1 MNSNQEVAKIVIGK
15 ILHKPEYYFTNY
27 QILHHK
33 LFLDYVDE
41 NLFKRIKKKLD
52 QSLPVDEAVLI
63 SEIDD
68 PNLITRVTEYSEAA
82 YTRADF
88 LNCISI
94 LDEASK
100 KHQLKLLGSDLVSM
114 SNNGKPVME
123 ILEEIQNKLS
133 KINLENK
140 SNIADSAVQLSDYV
154 DDIDKRM
161 NTDGPLGVPSG
172 IQSVDKFTGCWQNG
186 ELVIIAARPSMGK
199 TAIATNMADNSAKM
213 DYPSVVFSYEMGY
226 KQIYNRIVSSNTG
239 IDNKWIMKGAITTDD
254 RAKIQDAVNDLSNI
268 PLYIDE
274 CNDSSLTYLSN
285 KIRQYVMSEGVK
297 IVYVDYLQLITN
309 RIYTKSREQE
319 ISSISRTLKALSKE
333 LQIPVIAL
341 SKLNRGV
348 EQRPDKRRMLSD
360 LRESGA
366 IEQDADIVSF
376 LYRPEYYGIYQ
387 DADGND
393 TAGMTEYIIAKG
405 RSIGT
410 GTIKLMF
417 KKETTKFEE

>member
-1 MNSNQEVAKIVIGK
+1 
-15 ILHKPEYYFTNY
+15 
-27 QILHHK
+27 
-33 LFLDYVDE
+33 
-41 NLFKRIKKKLD
+41 
-52 QSLPVDEAVLI
+52 
-63 SEIDD
+63 
-68 PNLITRVTEYSEAA
+68 
-82 YTRADF
+82 
-88 LNCISI
+88 
-94 LDEASK
+94 
-100 KHQLKLLGSDLVSM
+100 
-114 SNNGKPVME
+114 
-123 ILEEIQNKLS
+123 
-133 KINLENK
+133 
-140 SNIADSAVQLSDYV
+140 
-154 DDIDKRM
+154 
-161 NTDGPLGVPSG
+161 
-172 IQSVDKFTGCWQNG
+172 
-186 ELVIIAARPSMGK
+186 MGK
-199 TAIATNMADNSAKM
+199 TAIATNMAYNSAKM

-239 IDNKWIMKGAITTDD
+239 IDNKWIMKGAITSDD

-341 SKLNRGV
+341 SQLNRGV
-348 EQRPDKRRMLSD
+348 EQRPDKRPMLSD

>member
-1 MNSNQEVAKIVIGK
+1 M
-15 ILHKPEYYFTNY
+15 
-27 QILHHK
+27 
-33 LFLDYVDE
+33 
-41 NLFKRIKKKLD
+41 
-52 QSLPVDEAVLI
+52 
-63 SEIDD
+63 
-68 PNLITRVTEYSEAA
+68 
-82 YTRADF
+82 
-88 LNCISI
+88 
-94 LDEASK
+94 
-100 KHQLKLLGSDLVSM
+100 LGSDLVSM

-199 TAIATNMADNSAKM
+199 TAIATNMAYNSAKM

-341 SKLNRGV
+341 SQLNRGV
-348 EQRPDKRRMLSD
+348 EQRPDKRPMLSD